1 MTAAASTHLVIADD
15 HPLFRDALR
24 QAVAS
29 VVKSAVI
36 DEAGSFEE
44 LTALLEQDSDVD
56 LIMLDL
62 TMPGISG
69 FSGLIYLRAQYPAI
83 PVVIVSASDDGGT
96 IRRSLDFGASGFIP
110 KRFGVETLRDA
121 IVKVMEGDVWVP
133 PDTDLSSA
141 ADPDM
146 TRLRDR
152 LVTLTPQQVR
162 VLMMLS
168 EGLLNKQIAYE
179 LGVSEA
185 TIKAHVSAILQ
196 KLGVESRTQ
205 AVIAAA
211 KIAGGH
217 IADVI
222 RVRGYRSNCNLS
234 ARGDSPS
241 PHPLPARAGRGR
253 RAAAT
258 PPPRA
263 AAYAIARAGPAN
275 LPV

>member
-1 MTAAASTHLVIADD
+1 MTTALTHLVIADD

-24 QAVAS
+24 QTVSSVAPAA
-29 VVKSAVI
+29 KIA
-36 DEAGSFEE
+36 EAGSFDD
-44 LTALLEQDSDVD
+44 LTALLEQDGDVD
-56 LIMLDL
+56 LILLDL
-62 TMPGISG
+62 TMPGTSG
-69 FSGLIYLRAQYPAI
+69 FSGLIYLRAQYPAV
-83 PVVIVSASDDGGT
+83 PVVVVSGSDDGAT

-121 IVKVMEGDVWVP
+121 ILKVMDGNVWVP
-133 PDTDLSSA
+133 PDTDLSA
-141 ADPDM
+141 VADPEM

-211 KIAGGH
+211 KIAGSQW
-217 IADVI
+217 
-222 RVRGYRSNCNLS
+222 RQS
-234 ARGDSPS
+234 APS
-241 PHPLPARAGRGR
+241 E
-253 RAAAT
+253 T
-258 PPPRA
+258 
-263 AAYAIARAGPAN
+263 
-275 LPV
+275 